1 MNIGFLITARL
12 KSSRL
17 PLKILKDLN
26 GKPVVERIIDRAKAV
41 HSISKI
47 VLCTSPNPQDKPLI
61 DIAKQNNIA
70 YFLGDENDVLQRLY
84 DAATCYNVDYF
95 LGITADNPLFS
106 IRYSNRIVD
115 IITKQGHD
123 FIKVD
128 GLPLGAATYGMKY
141 EAIATVCNIKT
152 VVNTEIWG
160 YLINRPELFD
170 IVTIKAEGMEK
181 SPDLRLTLDYEQD
194 YQLLSH
200 LYTNIPFKT
209 TLDLTDAIGYLHHHP
224 EIIKVNQHCV
234 QRDLDEQTKK
244 TIDKHYQQHF
254 TEIKKIKEKIYKN
267 TRQKQN

>member
-1 MNIGFLITARL
+1 MKIGFLITARL

-26 GKPVVERIIDRAKAV
+26 GKPVVNQIIDRAKAIQG
-41 HSISKI
+41 ISTI

-84 DAATCYNVDYF
+84 DAATCYNLDYF

-106 IRYSNRIVD
+106 IHYSNVIVD
-115 IITKQGHD
+115 SITKQGHD
-123 FIKVD
+123 FIKVE

-141 EAIATVCNIKT
+141 DAIKTVCSIKT

-170 IVTIKAEGMEK
+170 IVTLKAEGRERD
-181 SPDLRLTLDYEQD
+181 PDLRLTLDYKED
-194 YQLLSH
+194 YRVLSH
-200 LYTNIPFKT
+200 LYSNIPFET
-209 TLDLTDAIGYLHHHP
+209 TLDLADAIEYLHHHP
-224 EIIKVNQHCV
+224 EIKAINQHCT
-234 QRDLDEQTKK
+234 QRDLDEGIKK
-244 TIDKHYQQHF
+244 TIDRHYQKHF
-254 TEIKKIKEKIYKN
+254 TEIKNIKENIYKN
-267 TRQKQN
+267 ARRKQN